1 MLHSGI
7 ILEESAGGE
16 SRRGIV
22 AHILKEQCLDICS
35 DESDPVSLIMVEDE
49 LLGKIVD
56 STGEVDGDES
66 KLRDVLVS
74 KPLECPLW
82 CPEGRTLLNT
92 RVKDIVSIWADIEI
106 DMRGDDYL
114 LAW

>member
-1 MLHSGI
+1 MLHSRI
-7 ILEESAGGE
+7 ILEESVGSKSG
-16 SRRGIV
+16 RCIV
-22 AHILKEQCLDICS
+22 AHILKKQCLDICP
-35 DESDPVSLIMVEDE
+35 DEGDPVSLIVVKDK
-49 LLGKIVD
+49 LLSQVIN
-56 STGEVDGDES
+56 STSEVDGDES
-66 KLRDVLVS
+66 KLRDILVS
-74 KPLECPLW
+74 KPLKCSLW